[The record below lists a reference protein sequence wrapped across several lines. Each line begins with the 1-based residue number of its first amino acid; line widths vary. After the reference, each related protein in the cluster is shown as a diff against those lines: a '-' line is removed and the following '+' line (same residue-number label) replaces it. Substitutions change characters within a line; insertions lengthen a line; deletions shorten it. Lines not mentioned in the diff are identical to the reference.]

1 MDSYGSQRLVALAQQ
16 LRFYKPPS
24 LSPDEIEE
32 QNIEESAGKVVS
44 QVGFQESATSIV
56 KDPERFRPNRAAV
69 LVCIFEGDAGGF
81 RVILT
86 KRSSK
91 LSTHSGEISLP
102 GGKADES
109 DKDDFETATRE
120 AKEEIGLDPSL
131 VNVVTVLEPFL
142 SKHLL
147 RVIPVIGILTNKKA
161 FKPTPNPAEVEAVFD
176 APLEMFIK
184 DEDRR
189 VEERE
194 WMGEKYLIHFFDYET
209 GNKKYLIWGLTAG
222 ILIKAASVVYQRP
235 PAFVEQNPRF
245 KFPKGASNDTKLLSL
260 AQQLRLYKPPD
271 SLNNP
276 TRRQNGI
283 PQSAKPKTAAVLIC
297 IFEGNDGDLRVI
309 LTERSSRL
317 SSHSGEVSLPGGKR
331 EEGDADDV
339 ETALREATEEIG
351 LDPSLVD
358 VVTVLEPFMT
368 KYAMTVVPVV
378 GILFDKKAFNPAP
391 NMNEVETVFDVPLE
405 MFLKDENRREQEKEW
420 MGDKYLL
427 HFFDY
432 QSGRKMYTV
441 WAITASILIR
451 AASVV
456 YQRPPAFL
464 EQKPTFWNGNPDKAI
479 DT

>member
-1 MDSYGSQRLVALAQQ
+1 MSEKSQ
-16 LRFYKPPS
+16 
-24 LSPDEIEE
+24 
-32 QNIEESAGKVVS
+32 
-44 QVGFQESATSIV
+44 
-56 KDPERFRPNRAAV
+56 
-69 LVCIFEGDAGGF
+69 
-81 RVILT
+81 
-86 KRSSK
+86 
-91 LSTHSGEISLP
+91 
-102 GGKADES
+102 
-109 DKDDFETATRE
+109 
-120 AKEEIGLDPSL
+120 
-131 VNVVTVLEPFL
+131 
-142 SKHLL
+142 
-147 RVIPVIGILTNKKA
+147 
-161 FKPTPNPAEVEAVFD
+161 
-176 APLEMFIK
+176 
-184 DEDRR
+184 
-189 VEERE
+189 
-194 WMGEKYLIHFFDYET
+194 
-209 GNKKYLIWGLTAG
+209 
-222 ILIKAASVVYQRP
+222 
-235 PAFVEQNPRF
+235 
-245 KFPKGASNDTKLLSL
+245 KLLSL

-351 LDPSLVD
+351 LDPSLLD

-391 NMNEVETVFDVPLE
+391 NVNEVETVFDVPLE

-432 QSGRKMYTV
+432 QSGSKKYTV

>member
-1 MDSYGSQRLVALAQQ
+1 MISLLRTKLLLSSSPHKAPIFTVMDSYGSQRLVALAQQ

-32 QNIEESAGKVVS
+32 QNIEESAGKVVP

-69 LVCIFEGDAGGF
+69 LVCIFEGDAGDF

-91 LSTHSGEISLP
+91 LSTHSGEVSLP

-120 AKEEIGLDPSL
+120 AKEEIGLDPTL

-184 DEDRR
+184 DENRR

-245 KFPKGASNDTKLLSL
+245 KFPKGASNDTV
-260 AQQLRLYKPPD
+260 
-271 SLNNP
+271 
-276 TRRQNGI
+276 TR
-283 PQSAKPKTAAVLIC
+283 
-297 IFEGNDGDLRVI
+297 
-309 LTERSSRL
+309 
-317 SSHSGEVSLPGGKR
+317 
-331 EEGDADDV
+331 
-339 ETALREATEEIG
+339 
-351 LDPSLVD
+351 
-358 VVTVLEPFMT
+358 
-368 KYAMTVVPVV
+368 
-378 GILFDKKAFNPAP
+378 
-391 NMNEVETVFDVPLE
+391 
-405 MFLKDENRREQEKEW
+405 
-420 MGDKYLL
+420 
-427 HFFDY
+427 
-432 QSGRKMYTV
+432 
-441 WAITASILIR
+441 
-451 AASVV
+451 
-456 YQRPPAFL
+456 
-464 EQKPTFWNGNPDKAI
+464 
-479 DT
+479 